1 MLYILPQIPICP
13 VPCLELIA
21 AWAMTL
27 PVVDV
32 DDEAMSNHQ
41 TDGLFKPLGRFKLA
55 HFIHDLYV
63 PLIAFLYVL
72 AALSFSGGCWLAF
85 SKDINSCILSVTS
98 CWVIV
103 ILLGGL
109 MPNMPISPFTALTM
123 KYSNSAFTSESW
135 SADKSSRKCGQT
147 VINSSA

>member
-41 TDGLFKPLGRFKLA
+41 TDGL
-55 HFIHDLYV
+55 
-63 PLIAFLYVL
+63 
-72 AALSFSGGCWLAF
+72 
-85 SKDINSCILSVTS
+85 SVTS

-123 KYSNSAFTSESW
+123 KYSNSAFTSES
-135 SADKSSRKCGQT
+135 
-147 VINSSA
+147 